1 MAQQDVR
8 KALVAMDDETVRAR
22 LADGDFGAVDGLQLS
37 ADEKMLVQDAAS
49 ELSEVSGFASD
60 IFAKIG
66 DIKGES
72 LDDKH
77 KDEIEI
83 RGLPLKLQMALKYT
97 LGR

>member
-1 MAQQDVR
+1 MAEQDVR
-8 KALVAMDDETVRAR
+8 RALVAMDDEAVRAR
-22 LADGDFGAVDGLQLS
+22 LAEGDFDAVDGLELS

-60 IFAKIG
+60 IFAKLG

-72 LDDKH
+72 MDDKH
-77 KDEIEI
+77 KDEVEI
-83 RGLPLKLQMALKYT
+83 LGLPLKLQMALKYT